1 MSTIIK
7 TFEHPSHKGL
17 IVEQLWYGKDAD
29 NRQDIRYRVKGEK
42 KIMKADDFFNK
53 YGSTIALCG
62 K

>member
-1 MSTIIK
+1 MTIIK

-17 IVEQLWYGKDAD
+17 IVEQLWFGKDSQG
-29 NRQDIRYRVKGEK
+29 RQDIRYRVIGEK

-53 YGSTIALCG
+53 YGDTLALCG